1 MINFEEALS
10 KVLEYAKDF
19 GEETITLKNSVGR
32 VLAETICADRDFPP
46 FNRSTKDGIALNYK
60 SILEGKTELKIEG
73 ICSAGI
79 PQQELKEDYN
89 CLEIMTGAVL
99 PKNADTIVMYEHVS
113 ITDGVV
119 TINEIPK
126 QGINIHAQGTDEKKG
141 AVLLFPGTIIDAA
154 EVGILAT
161 VGKALVK
168 VKKLPKISVISTGNE
183 LVPVEEKP
191 LPHQIR
197 KSNVLSIVTA
207 LYKEYITPEQLH
219 LVDKKEEIKKSLSI
233 ALKNNDALLLSGG
246 VSKGKY
252 DYIPE
257 VMEELGVEKVFHR
270 VAQKPGKPFWFGIHK
285 ETNTIIFSFPGNP
298 VSTFANYHVY
308 FLPWLKKSLGLPQDN
323 LQVQL
328 QEEIEA
334 KPPLAKFVQVTT
346 FLEKGMFCG
355 KFINGNGSGDLTTLP
370 RANGFV
376 CLLPRENIYKIGE
389 LVPFIKVK

>member
-1 MINFEEALS
+1 MINFEDAFS
-10 KVLEYAKDF
+10 KVLKHTKDF
-19 GEETITLKNSVGR
+19 GEETVALKNSVGR

-99 PKNADTIVMYEHVS
+99 PKNADTIVMYEHVT
-113 ITDGVV
+113 INEGVV
-119 TINEIPK
+119 TINEIPI
-126 QGINIHAQGTDEKKG
+126 QGINIHAQGTDEKEG
-141 AVLLFPGTIIDAA
+141 AVLLSPGTIIDAA
-154 EVGILAT
+154 EVGVLAT
-161 VGKALVK
+161 VGKSIVK

-197 KSNVLSIVTA
+197 KSNILSIEAA
-207 LYKEYITPEQLH
+207 LHKEYIIPQQLH

-252 DYIPE
+252 DFIPE

-285 ETNTIIFSFPGNP
+285 QTNTIIFSFPGNP
-298 VSTFANYHVY
+298 VSTFTNYHVY

-323 LQVQL
+323 LQIQL

-334 KPPLAKFVQVTT
+334 KPPLTKFVQVTT

-355 KFINGNGSGDLTTLP
+355 KLIHGNGSGDLTTLS

-376 CLLPRENIYKIGE
+376 CLSPMEDVYKIGE

>member
-1 MINFEEALS
+1 MIQYTEALN
-10 KVLEYAKDF
+10 KVLEHTIDL
-19 GEETITLKNSVGR
+19 GEETVTLKNSVGR

-46 FNRSTKDGIALNYK
+46 FNRSTKDGIALNYNA
-60 SILEGKTELKIEG
+60 ILEGKTELKIEG

-79 PQQELKEDYN
+79 PQKELKEDYN

-113 ITDGVV
+113 ITDEVV
-119 TINEIPK
+119 TINQIPK
-126 QGINIHAQGTDEKKG
+126 QGINIHVQGTDEKKG
-141 AVLLFPGTIIDAA
+141 AVLLSPGIIIDAA

-161 VGKALVK
+161 VGKSMVK
-168 VKKLPKISVISTGNE
+168 VKKLPKISVVSTGNE

-197 KSNVLSIVTA
+197 KSNVLSIDAA
-207 LYKEYITPEQLH
+207 LYKEYIIPKQLH
-219 LVDKKEEIKKSLSI
+219 LADKKEEIRKSLFE

-257 VMEELGVEKVFHR
+257 VMQELGVEKVFHR
-270 VAQKPGKPFWFGIHK
+270 VAQKPGKPFWFGVHK
-285 ETNTIIFSFPGNP
+285 ETKTIIFSFPGNP

-308 FLPWLKKSLGLPQDN
+308 FLPWLKKSLGLPQEE
-323 LQVQL
+323 LELVL
-328 QEEIEA
+328 QEEIEV
-334 KPPLAKFVQVTT
+334 KLPLTKFVQVAT
-346 FLEKGMFCG
+346 FFKKGMFCG
-355 KFINGNGSGDLTTLP
+355 KVIEGNGSGDLTTLSK
-370 RANGFV
+370 ANGFI
-376 CLLPRENIYKIGE
+376 CLAPKEKKYKVGE